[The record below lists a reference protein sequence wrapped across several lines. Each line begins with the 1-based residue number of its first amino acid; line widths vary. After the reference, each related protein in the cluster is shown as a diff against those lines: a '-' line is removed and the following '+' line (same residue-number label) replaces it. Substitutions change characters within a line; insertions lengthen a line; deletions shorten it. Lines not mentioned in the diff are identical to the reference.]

1 MDKQSQT
8 LAALVELANLPD
20 RPEAVERFKAKHE
33 AYEQYA
39 VIDVRDALRKL
50 WSNGEQA
57 NEVAGKLLF
66 YEIWV
71 PGSFDGRDRVPD
83 QAYSPVNVRVD
94 WKRGELVL
102 DYEGLDELQM
112 RVYELLKCSRL
123 VKICARPD
131 CPSTPYFIAQD
142 SRTRYC
148 STDCADAMQ
157 DEWRRSWWNEHGTE
171 WRKKRAKR
179 SKVKGKR

>member
-1 MDKQSQT
+1 MHKHSDT
-8 LAALVELANLPD
+8 LATLAELANLLNA
-20 RPEAVERFKAKHE
+20 PEAIERFRAKHP

-39 VIDVRDALRKL
+39 VIHLRDELRKL

-57 NEVAGKLLF
+57 NEVARKLLLHEL
-66 YEIWV
+66 YV
-71 PGSFDGRDRVPD
+71 SGSFDGRDHVPE
-83 QAYSPVNVRVD
+83 QFYSPVNVRVD

-102 DYEGLDELQM
+102 DYEGLDEFQEG
-112 RVYELLKCSRL
+112 VYELLKCSRL

-131 CPSTPYFIAQD
+131 CPSTPYFIAKD

-157 DEWRRSWWNEHGTE
+157 DQWRKSWWSEHGKR
-171 WRKKRAKR
+171 WRKMRAKQ
-179 SKVKGKR
+179 SKGKGKR